1 MAKPYPTNIIAEKI
15 LNSKLIGKYIGNY
28 GHLDGLH
35 SKRNKH
41 KNVTRKLVT
50 PFHYSHISIFMHYD
64 RHQEITMYGYIRD
77 YELSLV
83 LLTTAPSYLITT
95 TYI

>member
-15 LNSKLIGKYIGNY
+15 LKSKLIGKYIRNY
-28 GHLDGLH
+28 GYLVGCTAKEISTRNWSHLFII
-35 SKRNKH
+35 
-41 KNVTRKLVT
+41 VTSA
-50 PFHYSHISIFMHYD
+50 YSCTIYH

-77 YELSLV
+77 YKLSLV